1 MVSFEGPMLER
12 IKEWTRE
19 LLQKIPDLGGDSA
32 AMRYITGYALLLGLC
47 VVIYLAM
54 ILMDWHSA
62 GKPNLAEMRMFIGE
76 MVSGGFVAAVSFLC
90 KYLVDA
96 NHNGVPDENEK
107 ENTNE
112 RILGKTQRKF

>member
-32 AMRYITGYALLLGLC
+32 AMRYITGYALLLVLC

-62 GKPNLAEMRMFIGE
+62 GKPNLAEMRQFISTV
-76 MVSGGFVAAVSFLC
+76 VSGGFVAAVSFAC

-96 NHNGVPDENEK
+96 NHNGVPDENER

-112 RILGKTQRKF
+112 RLLGKTQRKL

>member
-1 MVSFEGPMLER
+1 MLER

-32 AMRYITGYALLLGLC
+32 AMRYITGYALLLVLC

-54 ILMDWHSA
+54 ILMDWHST
-62 GKPNLAEMRMFIGE
+62 GKPNLAEMRQFISTV
-76 MVSGGFVAAVSFLC
+76 VSGGFVAAVSFAC

-96 NHNGVPDENEK
+96 NQNGIPDENEK
-107 ENTNE
+107 EKNNE
-112 RILGKTQRKF
+112 KLVDEARRKC

>member
-1 MVSFEGPMLER
+1 MLER

-19 LLQKIPDLGGDSA
+19 LLQKITDLGGDSA
-32 AMRYITGYALLLGLC
+32 VMRYITGYALLLGLC

-96 NHNGVPDENEK
+96 NHNGTPDELEK
-107 ENTNE
+107 EKNNE
-112 RILGKTQRKF
+112 RLVDETRRKC